1 MGLKD
6 FEILHRLG
14 KGSFGT
20 VYKCRRVSD
29 GEIYAM
35 KRVNISHM
43 KDAEIGDALTE
54 IRVLA
59 SVRHRNVVPFLES
72 FVEKGREL
80 VLVLDFCDGGD
91 LAAVVEQARK
101 ARRLLGEAKIW
112 HYAVQLVDGLRYLH
126 GRSIV
131 HRDVKP
137 ANAFLTARGEVRI
150 GDLNVSKIVKDDKG
164 GLMKTQIGTPLCGN
178 QPLVWVVLTKLEDSL
193 ARSHRS
199 RFG

>member
-80 VLVLDFCDGGD
+80 V
-91 LAAVVEQARK
+91 RK
-101 ARRLLGEAKIW
+101 ALRAGLLRRRRVRCHCDVRKA
-112 HYAVQLVDGLRYLH
+112 LR
-126 GRSIV
+126 R
-131 HRDVKP
+131 
-137 ANAFLTARGEVRI
+137 
-150 GDLNVSKIVKDDKG
+150 
-164 GLMKTQIGTPLCGN
+164 
-178 QPLVWVVLTKLEDSL
+178 W
-193 ARSHRS
+193 
-199 RFG
+199 

>member
-137 ANAFLTARGEVRI
+137 ANAFLTAKGEVRI

-164 GLMKTQIGTPLCGN
+164 GLMKTQIAVPKPTTGLGGPDQT
-178 QPLVWVVLTKLEDSL
+178 
-193 ARSHRS
+193 
-199 RFG
+199 

>member
-1 MGLKD
+1 MGLRD

-112 HYAVQLVDGLRYLH
+112 HYAVQLVDGLRYPP
-126 GRSIV
+126 GRQKSATCPTSKAPLSAVFQSFRLIFG
-131 HRDVKP
+131 RAIISWNGLEAWMP
-137 ANAFLTARGEVRI
+137 FSGTRARG
-150 GDLNVSKIVKDDKG
+150 
-164 GLMKTQIGTPLCGN
+164 T
-178 QPLVWVVLTKLEDSL
+178 LTWK
-193 ARSHRS
+193 RT
-199 RFG
+199 